1 MESADATTINALG
14 LSITFIFG
22 LATVVLSRKYAFV
35 PFLVIGVTVTL
46 GQILYVAGLHFS
58 IMRIMVIF
66 GIVRVILR
74 GEFRGLRINEIDKAL
89 IFYAV
94 ANVFF
99 FTLREGTSEAF
110 INRLG
115 FAYNALGIYFVFRFT
130 VRNEEDIR
138 RVFKA
143 MALLVLPLAAMML
156 LEKATGR
163 NLYSFFGGVPEYT
176 VVRDGHL
183 RCQGPFRHAI
193 LAGTF
198 GAVTIPLFAGLWLSG
213 RERVKTALATAAATF
228 VVYASAS
235 GGPVLSFAAAW
246 IGLASWKIRANMHA
260 VRWGILA
267 AVMGLHLVMKSS
279 VWYLIGRAS
288 EIVGGTGWHRS
299 ELINQFLSR
308 WEEWWLAGTSE
319 TAHWMPYTLRL
330 YHKADITNHF
340 IAQGVDGGI
349 VTLLVFIALVAYAF
363 RRVGL
368 VLREKLKACAQ
379 PSEAFWLWGL
389 GASLFTHV
397 VSFFGVSYFDQM
409 VIYWYSLLAMIASL
423 PVTGSSHSL
432 PKPWQKRPLATV
444 GVSQLAGGS
453 QGHR

>member
-1 MESADATTINALG
+1 MA
-14 LSITFIFG
+14 
-22 LATVVLSRKYAFV
+22 
-35 PFLVIGVTVTL
+35 
-46 GQILYVAGLHFS
+46 
-58 IMRIMVIF
+58 
-66 GIVRVILR
+66 RVILR

-89 IFYAV
+89 ILYAV
-94 ANVFF
+94 ANALF

-115 FAYNALGIYFVFRFT
+115 FAYNALGLYFVFRFI
-130 VRNEEDIR
+130 VRTEEDIQ
-138 RVFKA
+138 RVFKT
-143 MALLVLPLAAMML
+143 MALLVLPLAAMMI

-163 NLYSFFGGVPEYT
+163 NFYSYFGGVPEYT
-176 VVRDGHL
+176 VLRDGRL

-198 GAVTIPLFAGLWLSG
+198 GAVTIPLIAGLWLSG
-213 RERVKTALATAAATF
+213 RERVKTALATIAATF

-235 GGPVLSFAAAW
+235 GGPVLSFGAAW
-246 IGLASWKIRANMHA
+246 IALAAWKIRANMRA
-260 VRWGILA
+260 VRWGILS
-267 AVMGLHLVMKSS
+267 AVIGLHLVMKSS

-308 WEEWWLAGTSE
+308 WDEWWLAGTSE

-330 YHKADITNHF
+330 YEKADITNHF
-340 IAQGVDGGI
+340 IAQGVNGGF
-349 VTLLVFIALVAYAF
+349 VTLLLFIALVAYAF

-368 VLREKLKACAQ
+368 VLREKGKEGAQ
-379 PSEAFWLWGL
+379 PSMSFWIWGL

-423 PVTGSSHSL
+423 PMTGSAYGL
-432 PKPWQKRPLATV
+432 PNPLQKQPVAACRRISRCQGDP
-444 GVSQLAGGS
+444 GS
-453 QGHR
+453 SISVDSTKAAVRGKKDS